1 MVEIIIPMEP
11 LEDQGEDPEK
21 LLIQPELEIKV
32 VIVHQKGIQG
42 VKVAQEVLELVEE
55 QEPEVELEVLVVTR
69 VELEA
74 TVLNLI

>member
-1 MVEIIIPMEP
+1 MVEITIPMEP

-32 VIVHQKGIQG
+32 VIVHQKEIQG

-55 QEPEVELEVLVVTR
+55 QEPEVELEVLVVTKE
-69 VELEA
+69 ELEA
-74 TVLNLI
+74 TVLNLT